1 MGCFDENSEIMEHF
15 FHPRNVGKI
24 DNPDAI
30 GKIGNAMCGDIME
43 LYLKIKDSKIID
55 AKFQTFGCA
64 AAISSTSV
72 LTELIKGKTID
83 QALKISNKKI
93 REILGKMPPHKYHCT
108 VLAEQAL
115 KDAIENYKKKHASK
129 RKK

>member
-24 DNPDAI
+24 EKPDAT

-43 LYLKIKDSKIID
+43 IYLKVKDNIIKDI
-55 AKFQTFGCA
+55 KFQTYGCV
-64 AAISSTSV
+64 AAIASMSV
-72 LTELIKGKTID
+72 LTEMVKEKSID
-83 QALKISNKKI
+83 EALKISNKKI
-93 REILGKMPPHKYHCT
+93 RELLGEMPKNKYHCT

-115 KDAIENYKKKHASK
+115 KTAIEDYKKKHK
-129 RKK
+129 